1 MLLRGK
7 RSSPEKTNQSLNQD
21 ESIDD
26 PIPMQEDSIEVPPVL
41 DLNINTDESD
51 QDEHTTDKPNTD
63 EHVLSVLEQPPS
75 SLDSDSEDLIVPA
88 PAPISVE
95 DDDSS
100 DPVNITDAARGD
112 MVPPPNGAKR
122 KTAAAETATT
132 ARRTRRPR
140 GDTCEDVQRNQEP
153 QAVFFWQR
161 RGETLAGSLLSLKT
175 RRPVIIRAEEEKRSR
190 EAQIRMR
197 LQTIEKNPGPR
208 FMTEEGR
215 ENRLY

>member
-7 RSSPEKTNQSLNQD
+7 RSSPEKTNQSLNED

-26 PIPMQEDSIEVPPVL
+26 PVPMQEDSIGVPPVL

-75 SLDSDSEDLIVPA
+75 SLDSDSEGLTVPA

-100 DPVNITDAARGD
+100 DQTDDPADPVNITDAAGPD
-112 MVPPPNGAKR
+112 SN
-122 KTAAAETATT
+122 
-132 ARRTRRPR
+132 
-140 GDTCEDVQRNQEP
+140 TCLEDIDYK
-153 QAVFFWQR
+153 VFKLNSKHFHK
-161 RGETLAGSLLSLKT
+161 LLNLDIYFYT
-175 RRPVIIRAEEEKRSR
+175 
-190 EAQIRMR
+190 
-197 LQTIEKNPGPR
+197 
-208 FMTEEGR
+208 F
-215 ENRLY
+215 

>member
-26 PIPMQEDSIEVPPVL
+26 PVPMQESSIEVPPVL

-100 DPVNITDAARGD
+100 DPVNITDAAGPD
-112 MVPPPNGAKR
+112 SN
-122 KTAAAETATT
+122 
-132 ARRTRRPR
+132 
-140 GDTCEDVQRNQEP
+140 TCLEDIDYK
-153 QAVFFWQR
+153 VFKLNSKYFHK
-161 RGETLAGSLLSLKT
+161 LLNLDIYFYT
-175 RRPVIIRAEEEKRSR
+175 
-190 EAQIRMR
+190 
-197 LQTIEKNPGPR
+197 
-208 FMTEEGR
+208 F
-215 ENRLY
+215 